1 MDNALRKPMLLCF
14 AGPNGSGKST
24 ITKFFEIAG
33 EYTNADDVV
42 SSTGMENEE
51 AAKFVDKKRYDSIE
65 AKSDLTFETVLS
77 SKYKMDILR
86 KSKAEGYFIKCVFV
100 LTADPELNV
109 SRVESRVMQG
119 GHDVDREKVKTRFYK
134 SLANIKE
141 LMSLCD
147 ILHVY
152 DNTDTPYRIIRK
164 HKDSITIFPNEYWD
178 EEDIIALITG
188 TYSQRYIG

>member
-77 SKYKMDILR
+77 SEYKMDILR

-109 SRVESRVMQG
+109 ARVKSRVMQG